1 MSGNCRAWNDPIR
14 SKDHRRGTTETS
26 QASQTHT
33 HTLTRTNTHTRH
45 TPSQGKSTLAF
56 KQRQDT
62 RHREDHRRQTTE
74 PSVKTH
80 TPSTI
85 IDDQLQGTTEKS
97 GTITITIKDT
107 HILES
112 HTRTHTHRDTHLTV
126 LPSTHITIKQTQ
138 MLTYT

>member
-1 MSGNCRAWNDPIR
+1 S
-14 SKDHRRGTTETS
+14 HTS
-26 QASQTHT
+26 LHT
-33 HTLTRTNTHTRH
+33 HTNTHKH
-45 TPSQGKSTLAF
+45 THTGDALPTNRNPFCYKMAIHNTQ
-56 KQRQDT
+56 
-62 RHREDHRRQTTE
+62 
-74 PSVKTH
+74 SVKTH

-126 LPSTHITIKQTQ
+126 LPSTHITIK
-138 MLTYT
+138 